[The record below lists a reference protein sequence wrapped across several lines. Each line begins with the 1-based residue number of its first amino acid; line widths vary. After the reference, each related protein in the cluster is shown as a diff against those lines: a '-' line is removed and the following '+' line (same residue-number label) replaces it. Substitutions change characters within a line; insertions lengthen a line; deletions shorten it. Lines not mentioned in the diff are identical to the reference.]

1 MDQLVN
7 LVHYD
12 VVNFDPSNGVLEV
25 YIHELESKLSIEV
38 PIENNQ
44 FIIGDNLLQYIA
56 GFIPTHSIQRKKQLD
71 NVTNINDFK
80 QFINKTNNRA
90 SLAKSIRLLRD
101 AELTKSDWT
110 VLPDTKITEKQLE
123 IFKKYRQELRD
134 VPQQPSFPNSIVWP
148 ACTGEWSNHPGIVS
162 YDELDN

>member
-25 YIHELESKLSIEV
+25 YIHELKSKLSIEV

-44 FIIGDNLLQYIA
+44 FITGDELLKYIA
-56 GFIPTHSIQRKKQLD
+56 GFIPVHSIQRRKQLD
-71 NVTNINDFK
+71 SVTNIDEFK
-80 QFINKTNNRA
+80 QFINKTTNEENL
-90 SLAKSIRLLRD
+90 SKSIRLLRD

-110 VLPDTKITEKQLE
+110 VLPDTKFTDKQVE
-123 IFKKYRQELRD
+123 IFKKYRQDLRD
-134 VPQQPSFPNSIVWP
+134 VPQQQNFPVSVVWP
-148 ACTGEWSNHPGIVS
+148 QCTGEWINHTGIVS